1 MSGALLRRLL
11 VPIATKADAEKTIP
25 TLMDYVDGETSE
37 LHVVH
42 VIEKA
47 GGAPDKAPLEARQ
60 EQAEKIFSFVERFVG
75 DRIDV
80 TTELRY
86 GTDIVDEI
94 IASAEESDVTAI
106 AFVPRPSGRIPKILT
121 GDTTRRLV
129 ANEQIPV
136 LVLPGGDNH

>member
-1 MSGALLRRLL
+1 MSGALLRRIL
-11 VPIATKADAEKTIP
+11 VPIATEADAEKTIP
-25 TLMDYVDGETSE
+25 TLLDYVDGDTTE

-75 DRIDV
+75 ESVDV

-94 IASAEESDVTAI
+94 IATAEESDATAI
-106 AFVPRPSGRIPKILT
+106 SFVPRPSGRIPKILT
-121 GDTTRRLV
+121 GNSTRRLV
-129 ANEQIPV
+129 GNEQIPV
-136 LVLPGGDNH
+136 LVLPEGDNH